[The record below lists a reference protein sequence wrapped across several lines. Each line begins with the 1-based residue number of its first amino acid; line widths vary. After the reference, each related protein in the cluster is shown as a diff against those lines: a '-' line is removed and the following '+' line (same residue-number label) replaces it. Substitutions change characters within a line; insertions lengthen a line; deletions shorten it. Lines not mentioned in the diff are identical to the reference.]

1 MSRVV
6 SRYTGEAQRV
16 LFPPKSRA
24 TRVLGPFSPK
34 LETAHSHIATVTK
47 AAALLLCLIVLF
59 PFSGSTRI
67 I

>member
-1 MSRVV
+1 MRVV
-6 SRYTGEAQRV
+6 SRDAGEPPRV